1 LKEKGFLEQIFV
13 AKTFDAR
20 VISNAIKID
29 WECMS
34 NSIKDKNWF
43 AKALQSEVSSKLN

>member
-13 AKTFDAR
+13 AKSFNAH

-29 WECMS
+29 WVEEC
-34 NSIKDKNWF
+34 IKDKNWF
-43 AKALQSEVSSKLN
+43 AKALESEVSSKLN

>member
-29 WECMS
+29 WVEEYMS
-34 NSIKDKNWF
+34 NSIKDK
-43 AKALQSEVSSKLN
+43 KLVC